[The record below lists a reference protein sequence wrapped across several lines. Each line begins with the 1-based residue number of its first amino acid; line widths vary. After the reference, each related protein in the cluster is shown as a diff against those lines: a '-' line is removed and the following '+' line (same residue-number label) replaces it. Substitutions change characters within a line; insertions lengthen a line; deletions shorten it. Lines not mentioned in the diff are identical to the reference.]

1 MRWLTVS
8 AKGMPAGVRQEG
20 EAAGAYCLPWVRL
33 LKVWALWASTSSCAC
48 TPRAHQLWPSLESAC
63 RCEREASIAG
73 ADSDGGR
80 LKAQRRLMP
89 SLVDAGV
96 RFALTAKLLMSR
108 SCYMLSAKGT
118 GG

>member
-1 MRWLTVS
+1 MAYCERERDTCCCPS
-8 AKGMPAGVRQEG
+8 GGRSC
-20 EAAGAYCLPWVRL
+20 GAYCLPWVRL

-73 ADSDGGR
+73 ADSDGAR

-108 SCYMLSAKGT
+108 SCYMVSAKGT